1 VRQVHVCGYRP
12 KSTRFLQSAA
22 FAGDVLLID
31 SQRAA
36 CCQALTALTALA
48 ALILMRQVLIAELLA
63 AISN

>member
-36 CCQALTALTALA
+36 CCPALA
-48 ALILMRQVLIAELLA
+48 ALAVLILMRQVLIAELLA